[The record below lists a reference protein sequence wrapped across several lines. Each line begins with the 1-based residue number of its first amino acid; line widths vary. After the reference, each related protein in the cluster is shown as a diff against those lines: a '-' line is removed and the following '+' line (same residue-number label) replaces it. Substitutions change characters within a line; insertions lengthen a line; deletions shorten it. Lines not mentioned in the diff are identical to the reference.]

1 MSEPSRHLQDER
13 RRFFRIDD
21 ELVFFY
27 RKIDEVTAN
36 RMTAGTQDIL
46 GNASLTAALDVLSQ
60 ESSLLMRR
68 IERNQPDIADYLKVL
83 ENKIELLVRAFMT
96 QGMNWSQQEPSNVNL
111 SASGIAFECAEAM
124 APGEFLEIKML
135 LASSMSLI
143 VAVGRVVHCTIQ
155 TQDGGAPTYLIAVD
169 YYNMHEQDR
178 EFLIK
183 HVVKRQL
190 QQLRQHKAQQET

>member
-1 MSEPSRHLQDER
+1 MSGVSRSLQDER

-27 RKIDEVTAN
+27 QKIDEETAQ
-36 RMTAGTQDIL
+36 RMTAGSHDIL
-46 GNASLTAALDVLSQ
+46 GNASLMAALDVLSQ

-83 ENKIELLVRAFMT
+83 ENKIELLVRAFMM
-96 QGMNWSQQEPSNVNL
+96 QGMNWSQQEPRNVNL
-111 SASGIAFECAEAM
+111 SASGIAFECTEAM
-124 APGEFLEIKML
+124 VPGEFLEIKML

-143 VAVGRVVHCTIQ
+143 VVVGRVVHCTTHQ
-155 TQDGGAPTYLIAVD
+155 RDDGTPAYTIAVD

-190 QQLRQHKAQQET
+190 QQLRQHKAQQES